1 MRHSTGTALAIL
13 VFLGTFFTFTGTANA
28 VAVLTKPFGGMVT
41 ATQMGN
47 IICRSG
53 MGPVTQKSAGQ
64 SPTFP
69 YVYQYGK
76 QTPPSSGKYVLGLYS
91 TIPDYTSCYIQAGPY
106 QVPYKMNR
114 VTLYGTSK

>member
-1 MRHSTGTALAIL
+1 MKHATFAALAI
-13 VFLGTFFTFTGTANA
+13 FMTLGIFFVSADTAGA

-53 MGPVTQKSAGQ
+53 MGPVTQKSAGS

-76 QTPPSSGKYVLGLYS
+76 QTPPSSSKYVLGLYS
-91 TIPDYTSCYIQAGPY
+91 VIPDYTSCYIQAGPY

-114 VTLYGTSK
+114 VTLYGTSR

>member
-1 MRHSTGTALAIL
+1 M
-13 VFLGTFFTFTGTANA
+13 FLGMFFVSASTADA
-28 VAVLTKPFGGMVT
+28 VAVLTKPFGGLIT
-41 ATQMGN
+41 TTQMGN

-53 MGPVTQKSAGQ
+53 IGPVAQKSAGR

-76 QTPPSSGKYVLGLYS
+76 QTPPSAGKYVLGNYS
-91 TIPDYTSCYIQAGPY
+91 TVSDYTSCYTQIGPY
-106 QVPYKMNR
+106 QIPYKANR